1 MSFKRRAGSIPAL
14 GTEKASPAPWG
25 GFCHLV
31 TFKNNL
37 HHLRVVWGQEY
48 VIHIHFHCKR
58 FQENVLNGTRREYYD
73 TLFRKNVLDGT
84 NILIAVR

>member
-14 GTEKASPAPWG
+14 GTEKASPALWG

-37 HHLRVVWGQEY
+37 HHLRDEVDWTSWQEGITHIIY
-48 VIHIHFHCKR
+48 VIR
-58 FQENVLNGTRREYYD
+58 
-73 TLFRKNVLDGT
+73 
-84 NILIAVR
+84 